1 MQSEMLLQTPEL
13 LQPHIDI
20 LSPTPSHL
28 TTIPPCV
35 SPQDITTKATVTCQ
49 VILANNALTH
59 VLQCHDT
66 LQSTLAE
73 FGVLPEHF
81 RVKVGF
87 VDGHLNA
94 RQAVYLYC
102 QSTINEDL
110 SASLVNIFHPFP
122 YTVIQVPKE
131 GNYMTEMI
139 PDMDPSILHHG
150 GHHGHNKG
158 KQCAEQPSQGSSS
171 GDQSLGG
178 AGTGEGQH
186 SSDDT
191 GNYNHTGGSSG
202 GGNGSSGGDGTPNGD
217 DGPQDNDG
225 PSSHGDEHPR
235 GKEDSDN
242 LTWSGDFWSKVTCSE
257 AKQPTGKLWNRI
269 ARLLNQPGVL
279 DNSHDIQTF
288 LTSVKIHLKVSVMLT
303 PWYRC
308 ILTIA

>member
-28 TTIPPCV
+28 TTIPPHV
-35 SPQDITTKATVTCQ
+35 SSQDITTKATVTCQ
-49 VILANNALTH
+49 VILANDALTH

-87 VDGHLNA
+87 VDGHFNA
-94 RQAVYLYC
+94 CQAVYLYC

-122 YTVIQVPKE
+122 YTVIHVPQESDHRTKV
-131 GNYMTEMI
+131 I
-139 PDMDPSILHHG
+139 PDMLTSCLHTNG
-150 GHHGHNKG
+150 VCHGHNKG
-158 KQCAEQPSQGSSS
+158 KQSAEQPGQGSSS
-171 GDQSLGG
+171 GDPGDNTSNNNN
-178 AGTGEGQH
+178 AGR
-186 SSDDT
+186 
-191 GNYNHTGGSSG
+191 Y
-202 GGNGSSGGDGTPNGD
+202 SGGDGHPNGGSGSSSGNGPPND
-217 DGPQDNDG
+217 DNGP
-225 PSSHGDEHPR
+225 PSDDRPPPDGDEPPGGDGGR
-235 GKEDSDN
+235 EDSDN
-242 LTWSGDFWSKVTCSE
+242 LTWFGDFWSKVTCSE
-257 AKQPTGKLWNRI
+257 AKQPPTGKLRNRI

-279 DNSHDIQTF
+279 NNSHDIQTF
-288 LTSVKIHLKVSVMLT
+288 LTSVKIHLKVLVMLT

>member
-1 MQSEMLLQTPEL
+1 MQSEMSLQTPQL

-35 SPQDITTKATVTCQ
+35 SPQDITTKAIVTCQ

-73 FGVLPEHF
+73 FGILPQHF

-87 VDGHLNA
+87 VDGHFNA
-94 RQAVYLYC
+94 CQAVYLYC
-102 QSTINEDL
+102 QCTINEDL

-122 YTVIQVPKE
+122 YTVIHVPEESDHRTKV
-131 GNYMTEMI
+131 I
-139 PDMDPSILHHG
+139 LDMLTSCLHTNG
-150 GHHGHNKG
+150 VCHGHNKG
-158 KQCAEQPSQGSSS
+158 KQSAEQPGQGSSS
-171 GDQSLGG
+171 GDPG
-178 AGTGEGQH
+178 
-186 SSDDT
+186 DDT
-191 GNYNHTGGSSG
+191 SNNNNAGRY
-202 GGNGSSGGDGTPNGD
+202 SGGDGPPSG
-217 DGPQDNDG
+217 GSG
-225 PSSHGDEHPR
+225 SSHGDEPEGDEPDSDEPPGGGGR
-235 GKEDSDN
+235 EDSDN
-242 LTWSGDFWSKVTCSE
+242 LTWSGDFWSRITCSE
-257 AKQPTGKLWNRI
+257 AKQPTGKLRNGI
-269 ARLLNQPGVL
+269 ARLRKQPGVL

-288 LTSVKIHLKVSVMLT
+288 LTSVKIHLKVLVMLT